1 MGKVR
6 SRIKQNAAWLSI
18 VKNRQRERERERER
32 ETGNPANVK
41 GGVASEKGREEQNV
55 PPGFAGTARA
65 IDASTRFELLSLEL
79 LKSVTDTH

>member
-1 MGKVR
+1 
-6 SRIKQNAAWLSI
+6 
-18 VKNRQRERERERER
+18 
-32 ETGNPANVK
+32 VK
-41 GGVASEKGREEQNV
+41 GGVAREKGREEQNV